1 MNLTELIIE
10 LENFRNNSSWDKLR
24 DEKEKLDNILVK
36 LQDASTIINK
46 LKNNIEECKK
56 SDFEEINSEIN
67 YILNILKSNNGDAL
81 SISNVIENAYERSD
95 KCIKKMNEIRFKLIT
110 EYTNKLKEYNRKIFI
125 YFRLFNNILKI
136 NIDIPTFE
144 MSNDLK
150 DLENEIREAENELNI
165 LYDKLKDELIKS
177 NLTQEYANLLLEFL
191 NEGEIVISKKNS
203 EKMLKLLE
211 FLLSR
216 NIPIKVRI

>member
-1 MNLTELIIE
+1 MNLAELIIE

-24 DEKEKLDNILVK
+24 EEKEKLDNTLLK
-36 LQDASTIINK
+36 LQDASNIIDK

-56 SDFEEINSEIN
+56 SNFEEINSEIN
-67 YILNILKSNNGDAL
+67 YILNILKSNNDDAL
-81 SISNVIENAYERSD
+81 SLSNAIENAYERSD
-95 KCIKKMNEIRFKLIT
+95 KCIKKMTEIRSKLIT
-110 EYTNKLKEYNRKIFI
+110 EYTNKLKEYNRKILI

-150 DLENEIREAENELNI
+150 ELEDEIKQAEDELNI
-165 LYDKLKDELIKS
+165 LYDRLKDELIKS

-211 FLLSR
+211 FLLSK